1 MQRHFP
7 SKTVGAGKHL
17 EKYVEE
23 LQICSGTFCPLPEKE
38 GKNTKPLKPTTTA
51 QETFGL
57 V

>member
-38 GKNTKPLKPTTTA
+38 GKNTMPLKPTTTA